1 MRQNFRSTRPTLRV
15 IALAAAMAAFA
26 GPARPVPVTWVG
38 ANNGYWDIGSNWS
51 APLASGSVL
60 DLGGFNTELRS
71 GYWTLASMSGSGT
84 LTLSGSP
91 FGVLNVG
98 GISSIGGL
106 QLKGAQL
113 VVAGSLSAKGPSS
126 WTSTLITGS
135 GSVTFEDDLT
145 LSGSAS
151 HSLSTGTLNLNGVT
165 TWTNVGG
172 GGALVAEYGATL
184 NNTGAFLDQTSS
196 SAGITYN
203 STHGARA
210 TFNNNGTFRKSSAT
224 TTNLDAVFNNSGW
237 VYVDAGTLTLA
248 GGGSSTNGHFNVA
261 SGTTLNLNGGFA
273 LNSASFTG
281 AGLTQI
287 SSADITG
294 TVAVGSA
301 LSLNGGTIGGTGALI
316 ANGASTWAGS
326 GMTSTGSTVFNGALT
341 LNGSGTRVVTQR
353 SIGLAGTSTW
363 TAGDFSMGGGATLTN
378 SGSFLDQTAAAASIN
393 NGQGGALSKF
403 VNTGT
408 FTKSGATTTTIGVFM
423 QNDKPVGTGGVLN
436 VSAGTLKLAAGGSSD
451 HASFNVAS
459 GATLNFS
466 GGIYTMTSST
476 FNVVNGGVV
485 QVTGATVNKLEPTV
499 FADGTLSVSSGSFNA
514 GNGLTLGNLILSGGT
529 LSSTGDVSISN
540 RVTWTG
546 GSLVAG
552 ATGTV
557 INAGNGFQDQ
567 NASDALIASAF
578 RNIGTAYAK
587 SGAGTTHITGAFDN
601 TTGGGSTSTLELSAG
616 TLSLDGG
623 GQSTTGAFN
632 VGAAATLNFGG
643 SAAFALNN
651 TQLNNSGTVKVSGA
665 GVTTTDARTLAG
677 TLEVSAGSF
686 KAGGALT
693 TNHLKLSGGTV
704 GSTLASSGGTL
715 TLGGTTT
722 WSGGSFAVGSS
733 AVLTNNGSFLDQNT
747 GNASIPSGSGNF
759 INNGSYT
766 KSGSGTTT
774 VNRKFVNFG
783 ALQASAGT
791 LILAGG
797 LDATNYN
804 PATLTLLNK
813 GSYSVTG
820 VLQFAGA
827 ITTNATSLTLD
838 GPNAL
843 IRNSSNSANALASL
857 ASNTATGNLSLG
869 NTTLVSTPV
878 SGTFSNAGIADLR
891 TGGSFKAIGRIS
903 NLAGA
908 QVLMHGGSLTSTTGL
923 NNAGSISGFGQI
935 SGPLTN
941 ASNLVASGGTLTLD
955 ALSNS
960 CVVVD
965 ACVVGIAA
973 DGGLVANSFSNSALG
988 LVQMSGGSLTGTTG
1002 LSNAGKLSGFGQIN
1016 GLLTNTGTLLPG
1028 SGTLTVEALS
1038 NSGVVGIATGSNL
1051 VATSSFS
1058 NLVAGQVQ
1066 MSGGS
1071 VGGTT
1076 TLNNT
1081 GTLSGFGT
1089 VNAPVSNAGI
1099 VLANGSI
1106 LELKA
1111 LSNYNAA
1118 TNTLSGGS
1126 YQLSGAGILKLPGA
1140 DIRANAASIQFDGS
1154 TSAIRSDDATQSALR
1169 NLATNAA
1176 GGSFALL
1183 NGASFST
1190 STFSNSG
1197 LLSISG
1203 ASSSFTA
1210 TNSFSNTGSG
1220 QVVMAGGSFKGN
1232 WQSNAGTV
1240 SGFGTIIPKL
1250 NNTGSLQATAGGTL
1264 TLTAGL
1270 NNLSGALATLTLTG
1284 GSYLAS
1290 GGGKLLIPQ
1299 NSKIV
1304 TNAASITLSGPGS
1317 DIQAVGAGYSA
1328 LQGLATNAAGASFS
1342 LKDGAIF
1349 GTAAPVFSNSGLV
1362 TADLNSSFSASSFKN
1377 LAGAQVQLSGGHLN
1391 GSFLVNQGT
1400 ILGFGLIAS
1409 SLDNGGGTVRAS
1421 GGTLE
1426 LGNVMQ
1432 FSNGTLTG
1440 GSYVV
1445 DAGAKLV
1452 FGSGGSIS
1460 KSNADIQ
1467 LNGLGASIF
1476 GGGIDLRSLSQN
1488 QASGRLTL
1496 AGGASVAGGGNG
1508 FSNQGV
1514 MAINGEASSFTTS
1527 LGFTNAV
1534 SGQLTLAGG
1543 KLNSTFLWP
1552 LSNQGTTSGFGTIAL
1567 PVNNT
1572 STGLLQAIG
1581 GTLELSGGL
1590 GNLSG
1595 TTLNSYGRYV
1605 VSGGGRL
1612 LIPGASI
1619 VTNLANVTLDGLGSD
1634 IRSSS
1639 VTSALQNFATNQGSF
1654 SVKNGAVFSL
1664 AGDFTNSGALAIAD
1678 TGSSFSARVFT
1689 NSATRTVELSGGSLI
1704 ANSLNNSGTLSG
1716 YGTIQLAQSNNI
1728 GSGIIQAKGGT
1739 LSLPGGLQAANA
1751 SIVVDS
1757 GATLFLGAPSKVGTL
1772 TINST
1777 GYLQLTHSIEVSTDY
1792 IYANSG
1798 GSNPWAR
1805 TSHGVVGSGDSQLM
1819 ITSDDYHW
1827 ESGRLVLPAM
1837 RVGHGAATA
1846 TYTLSNVG
1854 TSGPTQRPYFSAS
1867 SLTNPALTGS
1877 GATLD
1882 QAIAP
1887 LPLNGPGQTFSLNFN
1902 PTYSQ
1907 AMKSQ
1912 SLWIQT
1918 NFQNKISM
1926 AFEIVG
1932 NAYAPA
1938 VAKLNTPAKLDFGI
1952 VRVGDAATRMVS
1964 VSNTATGELT
1974 DQLHATLSGGG
1985 AHFSTGTTALVAAG
1999 ASADLGVTLDTATAG
2014 LFTGVGSLGLAS
2026 RNGEMSDLA
2035 LSGEEVSFI
2044 AQVNNLAV
2052 AALAKTGGGGSFG
2065 VVDGHYVLNF
2075 GTLTL
2080 GSNGIVTA
2088 LSLSNAAQGTAD
2100 ALAGSFSSLVPGG
2113 AFTLSGAADFANLQ
2127 AGEALSGLKIRFDTA
2142 SLGSFDQVLTLSTL
2156 STNASDPL
2164 GRALG
2169 NVELHLQGSVTAVPE
2184 PGGWLMMAGGL
2195 LWLGGVGRRR
2205 LQNRRV

>member
-1 MRQNFRSTRPTLRV
+1 MRQNFRATRPTLRV

-26 GPARPVPVTWVG
+26 GPARPVPVTWAG

-71 GYWTLASMSGSGT
+71 GYWTVASMSGSGT

-113 VVAGSLSAKGPSS
+113 VVAGSLSAKGPSN

-135 GSVTFEDDLT
+135 GSVTFEDTLA

-165 TWTNVGG
+165 AWTNVGG
-172 GGALVAEYGATL
+172 GGALIAEYGATL
-184 NNTGAFLDQTSS
+184 NNNSEFRDQTSS
-196 SAGITYN
+196 STGITYN
-203 STHGARA
+203 ATHGARA
-210 TFNNNGTFRKSSAT
+210 TFNNNVTYRKSGAT

-248 GGGSSTNGHFNVA
+248 GGGSSKNGHFNVA

-273 LNSASFTG
+273 LNNASFTG
-281 AGLTQI
+281 TGLTQI
-287 SSADITG
+287 SSADVTG

-341 LNGSGTRVVTQR
+341 LNGSGTRVVNQR
-353 SIGLAGTSTW
+353 SVGLAGTSTW

-378 SGSFLDQTAAAASIN
+378 TGSFLDQTAAAASIT

-408 FTKSGATTTTIGVFM
+408 FTKSGVTTTSVGVFM
-423 QNDKPVGTGGVLN
+423 QNDKPLGASGLLKVD
-436 VSAGTLKLAAGGSSD
+436 AGTLKLSAGGSSNQGV
-451 HASFNVAS
+451 FQVAD
-459 GATLNFS
+459 GATLNF
-466 GGIYTMTSST
+466 
-476 FNVVNGGVV
+476 NGGSYAMTGGGFSGLGLV
-485 QVTGATVNKLEPTV
+485 QLTGATVTKSGGVDFGGSL
-499 FADGTLSVSSGSFNA
+499 GIGSGSSFQAIGSVNVA
-514 GNGLTLGNLILSGGT
+514 HLILSGGS
-529 LSSTGDVSISN
+529 LSSTNDVAIGGLT
-540 RVTWTG
+540 TWSG
-546 GSLVAG
+546 GSFVIG
-552 ATGTV
+552 ATSSLTNGLSGT
-557 INAGNGFQDQ
+557 FQDQ
-567 NASDALIASAF
+567 NSTDASIAGSF
-578 RNIGTAYAK
+578 INKGIYTK
-587 SGAGTTHITGAFDN
+587 SGNATTSIAGAFSN
-601 TTGGGSTSTLELSAG
+601 TSGSLDVNAG

-623 GQSTTGAFN
+623 GSSTSGSFK
-632 VGAAATLNFGG
+632 VGTNGRLKFGG
-643 SAAFALNN
+643 TTFTLSTPL
-651 TQLNNSGTVKVSGA
+651 TSSGVVEVSGA
-665 GVTTTDARTLAG
+665 AVTTSQL
-677 TLEVSAGSF
+677 V
-686 KAGGALT
+686 
-693 TNHLKLSGGTV
+693 
-704 GSTLASSGGTL
+704 
-715 TLGGTTT
+715 TLGGTLNI
-722 WSGGSFAVGSS
+722 SGGSFQAGSTLGLNHLNLSAGSVGATGAVNLNGTTTWTGGGFTTGAS
-733 AVLTNNGSFLDQNT
+733 ATLTNGGSFLDQNASA
-747 GNASIPSGSGNF
+747 ASIPGGTGSF
-759 INNGSYT
+759 TNNGSYT

-827 ITTNATSLTLD
+827 ITTNAASLTLD

-857 ASNTATGNLSLG
+857 ASNTATGTLSLG
-869 NTTLVSTPV
+869 STTLVSTPV
-878 SGTFSNAGIADLR
+878 SGTFSNAGIVDLR
-891 TGGSFKAIGRIS
+891 AGGSFKVNGS
-903 NLAGA
+903 MGNLSGA

-960 CVVVD
+960 CVVVN

-1016 GLLTNTGTLLPG
+1016 GLLTNTGNLLPG

-1038 NSGVVGIATGSNL
+1038 NSGVVGIATGGSL
-1051 VATSSFS
+1051 VANASFS

-1076 TLNNT
+1076 TLDNA

-1089 VNAPVSNAGI
+1089 VNAPVSNTGI
-1099 VLANGSI
+1099 VQANGGI
-1106 LELKA
+1106 LELKG
-1111 LSNYNAA
+1111 LSNYNTA

-1126 YQLSGAGILKLPGA
+1126 YQLSGAGILKLPNA
-1140 DIRANAASIQFDGS
+1140 DIRTNAASIQFDGS
-1154 TSAIRSDDATQSALR
+1154 TSAIRSDNATQSALR

-1176 GGSFALL
+1176 GGSFALQ

-1190 STFSNSG
+1190 AAFSNSG
-1197 LLSISG
+1197 LFSISG
-1203 ASSSFTA
+1203 ASSFTA

-1264 TLTAGL
+1264 TLAGGL
-1270 NNLSGALATLTLTG
+1270 SNLSGALASLTLTG

-1304 TNAASITLSGPGS
+1304 TNAANITLSGPGS

-1328 LQGLATNAAGASFS
+1328 LQGLDTNAAGASFS
-1342 LKDGAIF
+1342 LKDAAIF
-1349 GTAAPVFSNSGLV
+1349 GTTATIFSNSGLV

-1377 LAGAQVQLSGGHLN
+1377 LAGAQVQLSGGRLN

-1400 ILGFGLIAS
+1400 ILGFGLIAP
-1409 SLDNGGGTVRAS
+1409 SLDNGGGTVRAG

-1426 LGNVMQ
+1426 LVNLTQ

-1445 DAGAKLV
+1445 DAGARLV
-1452 FGSGGSIS
+1452 LGSGSSII

-1467 LNGLGASIF
+1467 LNGPQASIYS
-1476 GGGIDLRSLSQN
+1476 GGMDLRSLSQN
-1488 QASGRLTL
+1488 LASGRLTL
-1496 AGGASVAGGGNG
+1496 AGGASVPAGGNG

-1514 MAINGEASSFTTS
+1514 MAINGEASSFTTA

-1543 KLNSTFLWP
+1543 KVSFTGAGA
-1552 LSNQGTTSGFGTIAL
+1552 LSNQGTTSGFGTIAM
-1567 PVNNT
+1567 PVTNT
-1572 STGLLQAIG
+1572 STGLLQASG
-1581 GTLELSGGL
+1581 GTLELAGGFS
-1590 GNLSG
+1590 NLSG
-1595 TTLNSYGRYV
+1595 TTLNSNGRYV

-1612 LIPGASI
+1612 LIPGANI

-1639 VTSALQNFATNQGSF
+1639 VTGASALQNFATNQGSF
-1654 SVKNGAVFSL
+1654 TVRNGAALSL
-1664 AGDFTNSGALAIAD
+1664 AGNFTNSGALAITD
-1678 TGSSFSARVFT
+1678 TGSSFSAKVFT

-1704 ANSLNNSGTLSG
+1704 ATSLNNSGTLSG
-1716 YGTIQLAQSNNI
+1716 YGTIQLAQNNNI

-1751 SIVVDS
+1751 SIVVDT

-1777 GYLQLTHSIEVSTDY
+1777 GYLQLTQSIEVSTDY

-1798 GSNPWAR
+1798 SSRDDFNPWAR

-1819 ITSDDYHW
+1819 ITGDDYRW

-1964 VSNTATGELT
+1964 VGNTATGDLT

-2014 LFTGVGSLGLAS
+2014 RFTGVGSLNLAS
-2026 RNGEMSDLA
+2026 HNSEMSDLA
-2035 LSGEEVSFI
+2035 LGGEDVSFI

-2052 AALAKTGGGGSFG
+2052 AALTKTSGGGSFAASG
-2065 VVDGHYVLNF
+2065 GHYVLNF

-2080 GSNGIVTA
+2080 GSSGIVTA
-2088 LSLSNAAQGTAD
+2088 LSLSNAAQGMAD

-2127 AGEALSGLKIRFDTA
+2127 AGQALSDLKIRFDTA

-2205 LQNRRV
+2205 LRNRAA